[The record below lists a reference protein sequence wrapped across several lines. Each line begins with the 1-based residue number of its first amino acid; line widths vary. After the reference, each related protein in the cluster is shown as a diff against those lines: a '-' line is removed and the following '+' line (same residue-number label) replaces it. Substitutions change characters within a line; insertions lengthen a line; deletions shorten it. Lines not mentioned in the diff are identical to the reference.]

1 MRYLGLDLS
10 KLSISDDKY
19 SSHMTQD
26 MRDVTG
32 RESIPNL
39 LAASY
44 AASSRKKLNS
54 ALNSIKEY
62 TATVGEGG
70 RVLERPIPCKTLG
83 GYICWAIEK
92 GLRAN
97 TVEQYISSLE
107 TIHKLRNIDSST
119 CTSFNVDRLI
129 KGAKN
134 REQYSDTPKHTR
146 KVMSLPLLKILGHE
160 IALSEWEDD
169 SKDVIWTAAVLAFFG
184 SLRFGEMLGT
194 GEWKYNPYETLLW
207 SDIKIFEKS
216 ALIHIKVTKNCSK
229 EGEFVDIFPF
239 LGHGCCPLAAL
250 VNLKKAREGGEWAQ
264 RPVFAFKS
272 GKLLTQ
278 STFNEILRSLLR
290 RRIGPT
296 ANQLACH
303 SFRGGIPSALASVD
317 TYT

>member
-1 MRYLGLDLS
+1 MRYLGPDLS

-19 SSHMTQD
+19 SSVITQD
-26 MRDVTG
+26 MKDVTG

-39 LAASY
+39 LAASF
-44 AASSRKKLNS
+44 ATSSWKKLNS

-62 TATVGEGG
+62 TATIGEGG
-70 RVLERPIPCKTLG
+70 EDLEWPIPCKTIE

-92 GLRAN
+92 GLKAN
-97 TVEQYISSLE
+97 TVEQYIGSLV

-119 CTSFNVDRLI
+119 CTSFNVDRLL

-134 REQYSDTPKHTR
+134 REQYSDKPKHTR

-207 SDIKIFEKS
+207 SDVKIFENS
-216 ALIHIKVTKNCSK
+216 ALLHIKVTKNCSK

-239 LGHGCCPLAAL
+239 PGHGCCPLAAL
-250 VNLKKAREGGEWAQ
+250 VNLNKSREGGGMGTKTCLCIQ
-264 RPVFAFKS
+264 IRQTSHTKH
-272 GKLLTQ
+272 
-278 STFNEILRSLLR
+278 I
-290 RRIGPT
+290 
-296 ANQLACH
+296 
-303 SFRGGIPSALASVD
+303 
-317 TYT
+317 